1 MEQPKYFSGPRF
13 KSRKT
18 GYGAYS
24 MNKHKVGA
32 VRLEW
37 NKVKSPEIKAI
48 VISVEVIAKGKDIL
62 YNNIG

>member
-1 MEQPKYFSGPRF
+1 MEQPKYFGEPRF

-24 MNKHKVGA
+24 MNKHKGA
-32 VRLEW
+32 VRLEG

-48 VISVEVIAKGKDIL
+48 ISAEVIVKGKDII

>member
-1 MEQPKYFSGPRF
+1 MEQPKYFGEPRF
-13 KSRKT
+13 KFRKT

-24 MNKHKVGA
+24 MNKHKGA
-32 VRLEW
+32 VRLEG

-48 VISVEVIAKGKDIL
+48 IISAEVIVKGKDII

>member
-1 MEQPKYFSGPRF
+1 
-13 KSRKT
+13 
-18 GYGAYS
+18 

-48 VISVEVIAKGKDIL
+48 VISVEVIAKGKDII